1 MDEGTPDRR
10 KGLVMGIFGGMI
22 GASAM
27 LYYKHALLPKLF
39 PDAPYPASDDDPP
52 VNRAL
57 LGRLYQPGETAYEA
71 SGRVAASL
79 LQADSPHSI
88 AERQQLGDLTH
99 WAIGLLLGITYGAT
113 RTSTLPRD
121 FAGGFFY
128 GIRIWLGD
136 EIVLPLLGLRTSPTR
151 FTRKQ
156 HFALLTTYWVYSFVT
171 ANATRLLY
179 RLFSPEDR

>member
-10 KGLVMGIFGGMI
+10 KGLVMGIFGGLI
-22 GASAM
+22 GAYVM
-27 LYYKHALLPKLF
+27 LRYQREVLPMLF
-39 PDAPYPASDDDPP
+39 PDDPYPASGDDPA
-52 VNRAL
+52 VDHAL
-57 LGRLYQPGETAYEA
+57 PGRLYQPGETAYEA
-71 SGRVAASL
+71 GGRFVASL
-79 LQADSPHSI
+79 LQAESTPQD
-88 AERQQLGDLTH
+88 RQRLGDLAH
-99 WAIGLLLGITYGAT
+99 WAIGLFLGITYGAT

-136 EIVLPLLGLRTSPTR
+136 EIIFPLLGLRTSPKH

-171 ANATRLLY
+171 TNTTRLLY
-179 RLFSPEDR
+179 RLFSPEDW